1 MLQSELFCVLP
12 NYVCTPDGMAID
24 RDGNLVISCPNYAED
39 FYPAWWYAL
48 TSKAM

>member
-39 FYPAWWYAL
+39 F
-48 TSKAM
+48 

>member
-24 RDGNLVISCPNYAED
+24 RDGNLVIPI
-39 FYPAWWYAL
+39 PAWWYAL